1 MTLPDICALLGIF
14 PRFRLEHGLDEVSLA
29 FFAHVRRLLD
39 RIAGICVP
47 RSEAKGISINAQRLA
62 AKDAIRTFEETRS
75 WEDLLRAHTV
85 CTDALR
91 EISLLAPA
99 NHAAAV
105 STVRAFEE
113 IFSMQDGALRD
124 LFDRTAQQAAGT
136 LDSASGLMQLAAAMG
151 NLLLEAQRAQKK
163 NLRRYALSAELEFL
177 RQVSQNTG
185 NRAPFLLPDTTDAEE
200 YFRQV
205 QIWITNY
212 TERREG
218 QG

>member
-1 MTLPDICALLGIF
+1 
-14 PRFRLEHGLDEVSLA
+14 
-29 FFAHVRRLLD
+29 
-39 RIAGICVP
+39 
-47 RSEAKGISINAQRLA
+47 
-62 AKDAIRTFEETRS
+62 
-75 WEDLLRAHTV
+75 
-85 CTDALR
+85 
-91 EISLLAPA
+91 
-99 NHAAAV
+99 
-105 STVRAFEE
+105 
-113 IFSMQDGALRD
+113 MQDGALRD
-124 LFDRTAQQAAGT
+124 LFDRTAQQSAGT
-136 LDSASGLMQLAAAMG
+136 LDSTAGLMQLAAAMG